1 MSSHRPISRRPV
13 NLPAYEESMPDFA
26 ITGIHEFF
34 VGGRDRN
41 HLSLTPLRRNNPGV
55 TTFWD
60 GNWLTV
66 AVEVR
71 GGIFSGRFEADLRA
85 DEFQDFQLQLEA
97 LRGATG
103 GTATLESVE
112 SWVRL
117 ELTVDEQG
125 RLHGDCEVRDD
136 PTRGSRL
143 RFGLGSD
150 QVQLLDMLDG
160 LKQIL
165 EAFPPVGNAEEEAN
179 AGFPAFDEPEP
190 A

>member
-1 MSSHRPISRRPV
+1 V
-13 NLPAYEESMPDFA
+13 PDLS
-26 ITGIHEFF
+26 ITGIHELF

-41 HLSLTPLRRNNPGV
+41 HVSLTPLRRNNPDV

-71 GGIFSGRFEADLRA
+71 GGIFSGSYQADLRA
-85 DEFQDFQLQLEA
+85 DEFQDFQKQLEA
-97 LRGATG
+97 LRGATA
-103 GTATLESVE
+103 GTATFESVE
-112 SWVRL
+112 NWVRL

-136 PTRGSRL
+136 PSRGSRL
-143 RFGLGSD
+143 RFGLHAD
-150 QVQLLDMLDG
+150 QDQLLDLLDG
-160 LKQIL
+160 LEQIL

-179 AGFPAFDEPEP
+179 ASFPAFDEPEP

>member
-1 MSSHRPISRRPV
+1 
-13 NLPAYEESMPDFA
+13 MPDFA
-26 ITGIHEFF
+26 ITGVHEFF
-34 VGGRDRN
+34 AGGRDRN

-71 GGIFSGRFEADLRA
+71 GGIFSGTFEADLRA

-97 LRGATG
+97 LRGASG

-112 SWVRL
+112 NWVRL
-117 ELTVDEQG
+117 ELTLDDQG

-136 PTRGSRL
+136 PSRGSRL
-143 RFGLGSD
+143 RFGLSSD

-165 EAFPPVGNAEEEAN
+165 AAFPPVGNAEEEAN
-179 AGFPAFDEPEP
+179 ARFPSFDEPEP